1 VYGVGGAAK
10 KKEPEDNDDKEPE
23 EEEEG
28 EGAGEDNEREGD
40 CTNWDNGD
48 SKGGD
53 APESLFC
60 GGVERKIPPC
70 TMNAAKRTIRG
81 EACQYLEY

>member
-1 VYGVGGAAK
+1 MYGVGGAAGN
-10 KKEPEDNDDKEPE
+10 EPEDNDDEELE

-28 EGAGEDNEREGD
+28 EGAGEDNETEGD

-70 TMNAAKRTIRG
+70 TVNAPENSAKG
-81 EACQYLEY
+81 S

>member
-1 VYGVGGAAK
+1 MYGIGGAAGNK
-10 KKEPEDNDDKEPE
+10 PEDNDDEELE

-28 EGAGEDNEREGD
+28 DGAGEDNEREGD

-53 APESLFC
+53 APESLFY
-60 GGVERKIPPC
+60 GGVERKMPPC
-70 TMNAAKRTIRG
+70 TMNAAENSAKG
-81 EACQYLEY
+81 N

>member
-10 KKEPEDNDDKEPE
+10 KKKEPEDNDEEP
-23 EEEEG
+23 EEEG

-40 CTNWDNGD
+40 CTNWVNGD

-70 TMNAAKRTIRG
+70 TMNAAKNSAKGRRG
-81 EACQYLEY
+81 GQKKRA